1 MRARPGEGPGEGR
14 GSPWAGEGA
23 GGPAGQGGAGGLSGR
38 RGSDKQAERAPGSES
53 KGSQPAFGVH
63 LESDT
68 LGRVARPAKRW
79 HRKGQRGRKR
89 RRGQGAGSDRCVC
102 ECRVLAPNAT
112 RLGTTPPRGAV
123 TDAHSSPRARPRV
136 QSTPHAASVSPL
148 GAAPFR
154 RGGSGGAERL
164 RHVAVQGHSVARWQR
179 EEQPLERSAFR
190 GAAKDMPDVLEG
202 GASGAG
208 AGARGGA
215 RLLLGGALSSLAR
228 SRRASPSRAP
238 SSRWPGGG
246 VQAPPRGVSG
256 SGRGSGLARP
266 AAGGRLGLS
275 HEPRERPWA
284 QGGLG
289 DRCSLCAVRTGP
301 CGSGVHWASGQHH
314 AVGRTRVHGGWS
326 RATGRS
332 SRQESRMRVGEGG
345 LSSAVPPRH
354 VGLGIPGGRRHLAQG
369 LSVAGTWGRSSGG
382 WTDER
387 VNE

>member
-1 MRARPGEGPGEGR
+1 MPGPLRGGTGKVREAGR
-14 GSPWAGEGA
+14 GGE
-23 GGPAGQGGAGGLSGR
+23 
-38 RGSDKQAERAPGSES
+38 DRALAVTAACAS
-53 KGSQPAFGVH
+53 
-63 LESDT
+63 
-68 LGRVARPAKRW
+68 
-79 HRKGQRGRKR
+79 
-89 RRGQGAGSDRCVC
+89 AGSWPRTPRAW
-102 ECRVLAPNAT
+102 EPR
-112 RLGTTPPRGAV
+112 PPRGAV

-179 EEQPLERSAFR
+179 EEQPLERSTFR
-190 GAAKDMPDVLEG
+190 GAAKDTPDVLEG

-215 RLLLGGALSSLAR
+215 RLLLGGALFSLAR

-289 DRCSLCAVRTGP
+289 DRCALCAVRTGP

-387 VNE
+387 VNK